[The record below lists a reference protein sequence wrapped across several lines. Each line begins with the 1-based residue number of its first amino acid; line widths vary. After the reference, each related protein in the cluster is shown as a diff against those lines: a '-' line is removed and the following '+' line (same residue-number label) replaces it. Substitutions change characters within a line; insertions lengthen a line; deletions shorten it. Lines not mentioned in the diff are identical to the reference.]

1 MSSDTKT
8 KSDKAEYV
16 RIKRLREDEGFQ
28 ALIVEEDDLKTT
40 NDTTNTKRKY
50 IYKRIK
56 LSDKGI
62 KEDTPILEKTS
73 ENKFVYKKKRRR
85 SSYDSDK
92 NTDTKDMI
100 QKYTDESLPSEVN
113 SLLADLMAKE
123 VSLNNNIKNPEAK
136 KLLLKNGKKLK
147 LERESRRETSTKT
160 DSDYVYDV
168 YVKEEINDGYDLG
181 SDFSRIAYL
190 KIIDEGTL
198 VYDELS
204 DDKYSDDEDSN
215 EEDYYKNDYPE
226 DEDDDRSVLFGD
238 DYEDAGDM
246 YYGGRRYSGAF
257 DEIEAEQIND
267 FVDYEDF
274 SENIGRYSNNLNSGN
289 FLDSISKNPYDSVLK
304 DGELITD
311 EDDSDDPAY
320 YFTDDEVSEKDDTH
334 DLSGEFSFPRNH
346 FFTTDQ
352 DDPMAVY
359 RDRIMHNLEKQIK
372 KADKRK

>member
-1 MSSDTKT
+1 MSSDLKANNG
-8 KSDKAEYV
+8 KAEYV

-40 NDTTNTKRKY
+40 NDTINTKRKY
-50 IYKRIK
+50 IYKRVK
-56 LSDKGI
+56 LSDKNI

-85 SSYDSDK
+85 SSLDS
-92 NTDTKDMI
+92 NTNADTKDMI

-113 SLLADLMAKE
+113 SLLADLLSKE
-123 VSLNNNIKNPEAK
+123 ISLNKNIKTPEAK

-147 LERESRRETSTKT
+147 LQRESKEETSKRG
-160 DSDYVYDV
+160 DNEYVYDV
-168 YVKEEINDGYDLG
+168 YVKEEINDGCDLG
-181 SDFSRIAYL
+181 SDFSKIAYL

-204 DDKYSDDEDSN
+204 DEKYSDDEDSN

-226 DEDDDRSVLFGD
+226 DEDDDRSVLLGD
-238 DYEDAGDM
+238 DYEDDGDNL
-246 YYGGRRYSGAF
+246 YGGRRYSGAF

-274 SENIGRYSNNLNSGN
+274 TENIGRYSNNLNSGN
-289 FLDSISKNPYDSVLK
+289 FLDSISKNPYGSILK

-320 YFTDDEVSEKDDTH
+320 YFTDDAVSETDETH

-359 RDRIMHNLEKQIK
+359 RDRIMYNLEKQIK

>member
-1 MSSDTKT
+1 MSSDA
-8 KSDKAEYV
+8 KSKNDKAEYV

-28 ALIVEEDDLKTT
+28 ALIVEEDGIKTT

-56 LSDKGI
+56 LSDKNI

-73 ENKFVYKKKRRR
+73 ENNFVYKKKRRR
-85 SSYDSDK
+85 SSHDSDK
-92 NTDTKDMI
+92 NTDMI

-113 SLLADLMAKE
+113 SLLADLLAKE
-123 VSLNNNIKNPEAK
+123 TFVNKNVKTSEAK

-147 LERESRRETSTKT
+147 LERDSRKGASTKT
-160 DSDYVYDV
+160 DNDYVYDV
-168 YVKEEINDGYDLG
+168 YVREEINDGYDLG

-238 DYEDAGDM
+238 DYEDVGEM

-257 DEIEAEQIND
+257 DEIEAEQIDD

-274 SENIGRYSNNLNSGN
+274 SGNIDRYSNNLNSGN

-304 DGELITD
+304 DGDLITD

-320 YFTDDEVSEKDDTH
+320 YFTDDDVSEKDETH

-359 RDRIMHNLEKQIK
+359 RDRIMHNLERQIK